1 MPSVSQVL
9 FSSVSPG
16 SAGLRSALA
25 DAGFEVVEHVL
36 GSSPTVDFDGIA
48 AAVIEVGDDAT
59 AATAQ
64 TRRWRLERGDDR
76 APVLWVLA
84 SAADGSAAAGLE
96 SGADACLVTPVNPVV
111 LAAQLRAL
119 ARAGAASARL
129 AARAAEARLLGDQ
142 LRKAYDRIDA
152 EAALAGQ
159 VHRIRL
165 DRPIPCVGAARFEV
179 CHRPRSRNTRD
190 FFGIRQL
197 DQFHVGF
204 FLGNVLGQGPAAS
217 SLLALFVHEAI
228 DLKESTGGGMREP
241 HAILTSL
248 NQQLLALG
256 LEDPPLLAMLVGVL
270 DCREGS
276 VSLARAGL
284 PAPICVPNMGD
295 PMPWGV
301 PGPYLGTS
309 EATFEKLSGT
319 LVVGDRLV
327 MGSDGTRGG
336 EGRTHAVATDLP
348 AAIARYRNLTGPAFP
363 ETLAGELLDQSH
375 CGEDFTLMV
384 VEMTEQ
390 SSEATIA
397 MPDAPGTL
405 ALVKS

>member
-16 SAGLRSALA
+16 SADLRSLLA
-25 DAGFEVVEHVL
+25 GAGFEVVEHAL

-48 AAVIEVGDDAT
+48 AAVIEVGGDAT
-59 AATAQ
+59 AAVAQ

-76 APVLWVLA
+76 VPVLWVLA
-84 SAADGSAAAGLE
+84 SAADESAAAGFE
-96 SGADACLVTPVNPVV
+96 AGADACLVSPVNPAV

-152 EAALAGQ
+152 EASLAGQ

-179 CHRPRSRNTRD
+179 CHRPRSRNSRD

-197 DQFHVGF
+197 DQSHVGF

-256 LEDPPLLAMLVGVL
+256 LDEPPLLAMLVGVV
-270 DCREGS
+270 DCREGG
-276 VSLARAGL
+276 VVLARAGL
-284 PAPICVPNMGD
+284 PAPISISNDGTAT
-295 PMPWGV
+295 PWGV
-301 PGPYLGTS
+301 PGPYLGTAEIS
-309 EATFEKLSGT
+309 FEKTSGR
-319 LVVGDRLV
+319 LLAGDRLV
-327 MGSDGTRGG
+327 LASDGLRG
-336 EGRTHAVATDLP
+336 EESAADLP
-348 AAIARYRNLTGPAFP
+348 GAIARHRNRAGRAFA
-363 ETLAGELLDQSH
+363 ESVAGDLLSQADMSN
-375 CGEDFTLMV
+375 DFTLMV
-384 VEMTEQ
+384 VEMTEYD
-390 SSEATIA
+390 SDAATA
-397 MPDAPGTL
+397 LPDPAR
-405 ALVKS
+405 S

>member
-1 MPSVSQVL
+1 MPSASQVL

-25 DAGFEVVEHVL
+25 DAGFEVIEHVL
-36 GSSPTVDFDGIA
+36 GSPQTTDLDGVA
-48 AAVIEVGDDAT
+48 VAVIEVGDSE
-59 AATAQ
+59 AAAITQ

-76 APVLWVLA
+76 VPVLWVLA
-84 SAADGSAAAGLE
+84 SGAGHTTAAGLE
-96 SGADACLVTPVNPVV
+96 AGADACLANPVDPAV
-111 LAAQLRAL
+111 LAAQVRAL
-119 ARAGAASARL
+119 TRARAASSRL

-142 LRKAYDRIDA
+142 LRKAYRRMDA

-159 VHRIRL
+159 VHRVRL
-165 DRPIPCVGAARFEV
+165 DRPIPRIGAARFEV
-179 CHRPRSRNTRD
+179 CHRSRSRNSRD
-190 FFGIRQL
+190 FFGIRRL
-197 DQFHVGF
+197 DQSLVGF
-204 FLGNVLGQGPAAS
+204 FLGNVVGQGSAAS

-228 DLKESTGGGMREP
+228 DLKESVDSGPREP
-241 HAILTSL
+241 HAILTAL

-270 DCREGS
+270 DCRQGS

-284 PAPICVPNMGD
+284 PAPIHVPNLGA

-301 PGPYLGTS
+301 PGPFLGTS

-319 LVVGDRLV
+319 LLAGDRLV
-327 MGSDGTRGG
+327 FGSDGTRGG
-336 EGRTHAVATDLP
+336 EGRSPDREADLP
-348 AAIARYRNLTGPAFP
+348 AAMARYRNLMGRAFP
-363 ETLAGELLDQSH
+363 EALSGERLSQSN

-390 SSEATIA
+390 STEATIA
-397 MPDAPGTL
+397 VPDPA
-405 ALVKS
+405 AS